1 MDWRTTYVTWWENK
15 SKIAIF
21 KGKYT
26 FGLYQLIFGT
36 YLNVLQCVGL
46 HFLSLVSFIP
56 YVSFIKNSKIGP
68 PCRLFH
74 TWLLFFSSFWVLCVF
89 YSIRVVYSGLKS
101 TYLPQHFPR
110 RENIFYFYF
119 ISISTGRMRDYNL
132 SYTRPKTK

>member
-1 MDWRTTYVTWWENK
+1 MLLDK
-15 SKIAIF
+15 KISQKIAIF

-74 TWLLFFSSFWVLCVF
+74 TWLLFFFSFWVLCVF
-89 YSIRVVYSGLKS
+89 YSIHVVYSGLKS
-101 TYLPQHFPR
+101 ILWKQQFR
-110 RENIFYFYF
+110 RWKWKNTTTPCPTPTFKQNHDLCGIK
-119 ISISTGRMRDYNL
+119 ISSNQIH
-132 SYTRPKTK
+132 

>member
-1 MDWRTTYVTWWENK
+1 MEWIDAQHLLLDKKV
-15 SKIAIF
+15 SQKIAIF

-56 YVSFIKNSKIGP
+56 YVSFIKNLKIGP

-74 TWLLFFSSFWVLCVF
+74 T
-89 YSIRVVYSGLKS
+89 
-101 TYLPQHFPR
+101 
-110 RENIFYFYF
+110 
-119 ISISTGRMRDYNL
+119 
-132 SYTRPKTK
+132 